1 MHLSSEAL
9 QMLDIIPLFTIYKGC
24 FIVSI
29 ARVSKVAT
37 NYRDGPKINCSPTDC
52 MVAIGHLVFLLLL
65 AKIDS
70 LVSKQ
75 AFGNITYTYHASTML

>member
-1 MHLSSEAL
+1 
-9 QMLDIIPLFTIYKGC
+9 MLDIIPLFTIYKGC

-52 MVAIGHLVFLLLL
+52 MVAIGHL

-70 LVSKQ
+70 LVSEQ
-75 AFGNITYTYHASTML
+75 AFGKITYII